1 MRIVFL
7 VACVWAP
14 SVFAQGSFQVGYAA
28 NLNIGD
34 STVQITNT
42 GANGAALVGP
52 GFGGAAGNI
61 CANVYVFAPDEQL
74 ISCCSTL
81 VTPSG
86 LVSLSVNN
94 DLIANTVTSVQPNSL
109 VIKVLSTGAGAAF
122 TGTSCGNGAAFAG
135 TFSYPLASGM
145 LAWGTTL
152 HPGRPAGNF
161 GVTFGVT
168 ERRFSPAT
176 LSGGELNSITSRCA
190 SILANGSGHGNCRVP
205 PPPVVFATCT
215 YNDGD
220 HVLTGD
226 SNACDGAT
234 PRTTT
239 RCSYRSFGVQLECDN
254 TQASTL
260 CAAIFNGLADCH

>member
-81 VTPSG
+81 VTPSSR
-86 LVSLSVNN
+86 VFRFARHETIHQRKS
-94 DLIANTVTSVQPNSL
+94 
-109 VIKVLSTGAGAAF
+109 AA
-122 TGTSCGNGAAFAG
+122 
-135 TFSYPLASGM
+135 
-145 LAWGTTL
+145 
-152 HPGRPAGNF
+152 RP
-161 GVTFGVT
+161 
-168 ERRFSPAT
+168 
-176 LSGGELNSITSRCA
+176 I
-190 SILANGSGHGNCRVP
+190 
-205 PPPVVFATCT
+205 
-215 YNDGD
+215 
-220 HVLTGD
+220 
-226 SNACDGAT
+226 
-234 PRTTT
+234 
-239 RCSYRSFGVQLECDN
+239 
-254 TQASTL
+254 
-260 CAAIFNGLADCH
+260 